1 MEIRRDPITQSWV
14 VLGQREH
21 LDDAS
26 EPCPFDGGIV
36 ERQPAILTFPAEGQW
51 QVRVL
56 PHPDPLY
63 RIEGEPGRLAE
74 GMYDKMGA
82 LGAHE
87 VIVETPHHDRR
98 MSQFSDDEIERV
110 LWVWAARIA
119 DLKKDSRFKYV
130 AVFKNQG
137 ALAGDEW
144 SHAHS
149 QITATIFVPR
159 RIKYELSSASEWYRE
174 RERCIFCDVVRQDEK
189 QGKRIVDVQGE
200 YYALC
205 PYSSRVPYEI
215 WLMHRKHNHLFE
227 QPRPGSNRKHLAALL
242 GRVLRRLDKI
252 APAFQIFF
260 HNEPNTRNKK
270 GELAGY
276 WKTLAEDFHWH
287 IEILPILEKR
297 SKSYSIKEVYFNS
310 LFPEQAA
317 EQLRSLD
324 PNS

>member
-21 LDDAS
+21 LDESQDA
-26 EPCPFDGGIV
+26 CPFDSGAV
-36 ERQPAILTFPAEGQW
+36 EKRPTILTWPAEGPW
-51 QVRVL
+51 QVRVM

-63 RIEGEPGRLAE
+63 RIEGEPGRFAD
-74 GMYDKMGA
+74 GMYDRMGP

-87 VIVETPHHDRR
+87 VVVETPQHDKK
-98 MSQFSDDEIERV
+98 MSQFSDEEIERV

-119 DLKKDSRFKYV
+119 DLKKDARFKYV

-149 QITATIFVPR
+149 QITGTIFVPR
-159 RIKYELSSASEWYRE
+159 RIKYELSSASEWYRD

-205 PYSSRVPYEI
+205 PYSSRVPYEM
-215 WLMHRKHNHLFE
+215 WLMHRRHNHLFE
-227 QPRPGSNRKHLAALL
+227 QPRPGSNRRQLAVLL
-242 GRVLRRLDKI
+242 GRVLRRLEKV
-252 APAFQIFF
+252 APAF
-260 HNEPNTRNKK
+260 HLVVHTAPNTRNKK

-310 LFPEQAA
+310 LLPEQAA